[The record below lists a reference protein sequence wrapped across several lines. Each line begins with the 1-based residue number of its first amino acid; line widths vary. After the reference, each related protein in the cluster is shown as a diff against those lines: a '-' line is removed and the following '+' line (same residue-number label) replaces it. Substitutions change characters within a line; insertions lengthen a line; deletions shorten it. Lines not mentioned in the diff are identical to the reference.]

1 MPLKEYIDDMFH
13 VEQPIYNYMKIDEK
27 YKKLI
32 REITIAVLSAIL
44 TWLGVSRTNMLSIQ
58 KNVKDSRMS
67 TENKTDGKVSADST
81 SINLFNKEGKKW
93 M

>member
-1 MPLKEYIDDMFH
+1 
-13 VEQPIYNYMKIDEK
+13 MKINEK

-44 TWLGVSRTNMLSIQ
+44 TWLGVSCTNMLSIQ
-58 KNVKDSRMS
+58 KHVKDSSIS
-67 TENKTDGKVSADST
+67 TENKTEGKVSADST
-81 SINLFNKEGKKW
+81 SINLFNKENKKW

>member
-1 MPLKEYIDDMFH
+1 MKQKLIND
-13 VEQPIYNYMKIDEK
+13 MKINEK

-44 TWLGVSRTNMLSIQ
+44 TWLGVSCTNMLSIQ
-58 KNVKDSRMS
+58 KHVKDSSMS

-81 SINLFNKEGKKW
+81 SINLFNKENKK
-93 M
+93 